1 MIGQEASNTLLRQNA
16 ELRRDYRDAYEGLGE
31 ANPVIK
37 RLGATL
43 IIKNFRHMVTL
54 FPPRWSCV
62 DGVYTRVPTWV
73 MSTNAADASKGR
85 VAIVNPDWRDPAVA
99 NVEGAIVWNPW
110 VMTEEVLMPV
120 NSLPGANLKPQNYF
134 GEWKFVTG
142 NDALLGFD
150 GCTGISDPTHKQGRH
165 FAEYR
170 HALKPIF
177 PSYGRLI
184 LFSRCAANYDCVS
197 CS

>member
-1 MIGQEASNTLLRQNA
+1 
-16 ELRRDYRDAYEGLGE
+16 
-31 ANPVIK
+31 
-37 RLGATL
+37 
-43 IIKNFRHMVTL
+43 MVTL
-54 FPPRWSCV
+54 FPPRWSCT
-62 DGVYTRVPTWV
+62 DGTYTRVPTWV

-85 VAIVNPDWRDPAVA
+85 VAIINPDWRDPAVA

-134 GEWKFVTG
+134 GKWEFVTG
-142 NDALLGFD
+142 NDALIGFAD
-150 GCTGISDPTHKQGRH
+150 CTGIADPTHKQGRH

-184 LFSRCAANYDCVS
+184 LFSRCANDFDCVS